1 MSRQNRRWVPVVD
14 GDRYV
19 GLLAVT
25 AIAEIPP
32 DEWPRLRARDVARTD
47 VPAARRSDSVARVAE
62 IIRQHDAGAVAIVDD
77 GRVTGVVT
85 IRDIA
90 NIERLLDHLDPEDD
104 P

>member
-14 GDRYV
+14 GDQYV

-47 VPAARRSDSVARVAE
+47 VPTARLSDSVARVAE
-62 IIRQHDAGAVAIVDD
+62 IIREHEAGAVAIIAH

-85 IRDIA
+85 IRDIT
-90 NIERLLDHLDPEDD
+90 NVERLLDRLDPEDD